1 MSSNS
6 VPHVFVVDDEH
17 VIASSLA
24 AILKL
29 HGYSATFFTSPLEA
43 LAAARLRAPDLLISE
58 VAMPSIS
65 GIDLAIQMR
74 AQYPT
79 CKILLFSGQ
88 AATFDLLDDA
98 CGKGHDFDLLL
109 KPIFP
114 TELLFEVGKA
124 VNGTPSIHVVSPARV
139 NA

>member
-1 MSSNS
+1 
-6 VPHVFVVDDEH
+6 
-17 VIASSLA
+17 
-24 AILKL
+24 
-29 HGYSATFFTSPLEA
+29 
-43 LAAARLRAPDLLISE
+43 
-58 VAMPSIS
+58 
-65 GIDLAIQMR
+65 MR

-114 TELLFEVGKA
+114 TELLFEVGKV
-124 VNGTPSIHVVSPARV
+124 VNGTPSIHVVSPAQAMLSR
-139 NA
+139 

>member
-1 MSSNS
+1 MSSSS
-6 VPHVFVVDDEH
+6 VPHVFVVDDEQ

-24 AILKL
+24 AILKQ

-65 GIDLAIQMR
+65 GIDLAIHMR

-88 AATFDLLDDA
+88 PATFDFLEDA
-98 CGKGHDFDLLL
+98 RGKGHDFELLW
-109 KPIFP
+109 KPILP
-114 TELLFEVGKA
+114 TELLFEVGKV
-124 VNGTPSIHVVSPARV
+124 VNGTPSIRAVAPARV
-139 NA
+139 KA

>member
-1 MSSNS
+1 VSPNS

-24 AILKL
+24 AILKQ

-43 LAAARLRAPDLLISE
+43 LAAARSIAPDLLISE

-65 GIDLAIQMR
+65 GIDLAIHMR

-79 CKILLFSGQ
+79 SKILLFSGQ
-88 AATFDLLDDA
+88 PATFDLLEDA
-98 CGKGHDFDLLL
+98 RGEGHDFDLLL
-109 KPIFP
+109 KPILP
-114 TELLFEVGKA
+114 TELLFEVGKV
-124 VNGTPSIHVVSPARV
+124 VNGTPSIHAVSPARV
-139 NA
+139 KA

>member
-1 MSSNS
+1 MSSSS

-43 LAAARLRAPDLLISE
+43 LAAARSIAPDLLISE

-65 GIDLAIQMR
+65 GIDLAIQLR

-88 AATFDLLDDA
+88 PATFDLLEDA
-98 CGKGHDFDLLL
+98 RGKGHDFDLLL
-109 KPIFP
+109 KPILP
-114 TELLFEVGKA
+114 TELLFEVGKV
-124 VNGTPSIHVVSPARV
+124 VNGTPSIRAVSPARV